1 MRHIL
6 ITGASGGIAQAMV
19 PLLKDD
25 FLILL
30 GRDAQ
35 KIEKLYA
42 SHPKKAIYEI
52 DISKAADLA
61 ALVEKIY
68 QDYGKIDVLVNN
80 AGYAIYDD
88 FENFSEEQVRAMFEV
103 NLFALMAFCRLVG
116 KEMKAAKAGHI
127 INIVSMSGKIASAK
141 SSIYSAT
148 KFAAL
153 GFSNTIRLELAPYN
167 VAVTTVNPGPV
178 ATGFFDLADPDGSY
192 QKSVQAFMISPEKVA
207 SKIVQSMGTKKREIN
222 LPWLLEATNK
232 FYTLFPNLAD
242 FLARKVFNFK

>member
-52 DISKAADLA
+52 DISKAANLA

-88 FENFSEEQVRAMFEV
+88 FENFSEDQVRAMFDV

>member
-35 KIEKLYA
+35 KIEELYA

-88 FENFSEEQVRAMFEV
+88 FEKFSEDQVRAMFDV
-103 NLFALMAFCRLVG
+103 NLFALMALCRLVG

>member
-6 ITGASGGIAQAMV
+6 ITGASGGIAQAMI

-35 KIEKLYA
+35 KIEELYA
-42 SHPKKAIYEI
+42 SHPKKSIYEI

-88 FENFSEEQVRAMFEV
+88 FENFSEEQVRAMFDV

-178 ATGFFDLADPDGSY
+178 ATGFFDLADPDGTY

-207 SKIVQSMGTKKREIN
+207 SKIVQAMGTKKREIN
-222 LPWLLEATNK
+222 LPWILEATNK
-232 FYTLFPNLAD
+232 SYTLFPNLAD

>member
-6 ITGASGGIAQAMV
+6 ITGASGGIAQAMI

-35 KIEKLYA
+35 KIEELYA
-42 SHPKKAIYEI
+42 SHPKKSIYEI

-88 FENFSEEQVRAMFEV
+88 FENFSEEQVRAMFDV

-207 SKIVQSMGTKKREIN
+207 SKIVQAMGTKKREIN
-222 LPWLLEATNK
+222 LPWILEATNK

>member
-6 ITGASGGIAQAMV
+6 ITGASGGIAQAMI

-35 KIEKLYA
+35 KIEELYA
-42 SHPKKAIYEI
+42 SHPKKSIYEI

-61 ALVEKIY
+61 ALVEKNY

-88 FENFSEEQVRAMFEV
+88 FENFSEEQVRAMFDV

-178 ATGFFDLADPDGSY
+178 ATGFFDLADPDGTY

-207 SKIVQSMGTKKREIN
+207 SKIVQAMGTKKREIN
-222 LPWLLEATNK
+222 LPWILEATNK

>member
-6 ITGASGGIAQAMV
+6 ITGASGGIAQAMI

-35 KIEKLYA
+35 KIEELYA
-42 SHPKKAIYEI
+42 SHPKKSIYEI

-88 FENFSEEQVRAMFEV
+88 FENFSEEQVRAMFDV

>member
-6 ITGASGGIAQAMV
+6 ITGASGGIAQAMI

-88 FENFSEEQVRAMFEV
+88 FENFSEEQVRAMFDV

>member
-35 KIEKLYA
+35 KIEELYA

-88 FENFSEEQVRAMFEV
+88 FEKFSEDQVRAMFDV
-103 NLFALMAFCRLVG
+103 NLFALMALCRLVG

-222 LPWLLEATNK
+222 LPWILEATNK

>member
-35 KIEKLYA
+35 KIEELYA

-52 DISKAADLA
+52 DISEGADLA

-68 QDYGKIDVLVNN
+68 QDYGKIDILVNN

-88 FENFSEEQVRAMFEV
+88 FEKFSEEQVRAMFDV

>member
-30 GRDAQ
+30 GRNAAKMED
-35 KIEKLYA
+35 LYA
-42 SHPKKAIYEI
+42 AHANKVIFEL
-52 DISKAADLA
+52 DITKEADLQ

-68 QDYGKIDVLVNN
+68 LDYGKIDVLVNN

-88 FENFSEEQVRAMFEV
+88 FENFSDQQVRDMFDV
-103 NLFALMAFCRLVG
+103 NLFALMSLCRSVG
-116 KEMKAAKAGHI
+116 KQMKAIKSGHI

-141 SSIYSAT
+141 SSVYSAT

-167 VAVTTVNPGPV
+167 VGVTTVNPGPV

-192 QKSVQAFMISPEKVA
+192 QKSVRAFLISPEKVA
-207 SKIVQSMGTKKREIN
+207 VKIVEIMGSKKREIN
-222 LPWLLEATNK
+222 LPFALQAASK
-232 FYTLFPNLAD
+232 FYTLFPSIAD
-242 FLARKVFNFK
+242 FFAKKVFNYK

>member
-80 AGYAIYDD
+80 AGYAIYDV
-88 FENFSEEQVRAMFEV
+88 FENFSEEQVRAMFDV

-222 LPWLLEATNK
+222 LPWILEATNK

>member
-52 DISKAADLA
+52 DISKAANLA

-88 FENFSEEQVRAMFEV
+88 FENFSEEQVRAMFDV

-127 INIVSMSGKIASAK
+127 INIVSISGKIASAK

-178 ATGFFDLADPDGSY
+178 ATGFFDLADPDGTY

-207 SKIVQSMGTKKREIN
+207 SKIVQAMGTKKREIN

>member
-6 ITGASGGIAQAMV
+6 ITGASGGIAQAMI

-35 KIEKLYA
+35 KIEELYA
-42 SHPKKAIYEI
+42 SHPKKYIYEI

-88 FENFSEEQVRAMFEV
+88 FENFSEEQVRAMFDV

-178 ATGFFDLADPDGSY
+178 ATGFFDLADPDGTY
-192 QKSVQAFMISPEKVA
+192 QKSVQAFMISPEKVV
-207 SKIVQSMGTKKREIN
+207 SKIVQAMGTKKREIN
-222 LPWLLEATNK
+222 LPWILEATNK

-242 FLARKVFNFK
+242 FLARKVFNFQ

>member
-52 DISKAADLA
+52 DISKAANLA

-88 FENFSEEQVRAMFEV
+88 FENFSEEQVRAMFDV

-192 QKSVQAFMISPEKVA
+192 QKSVQAFLIAPEKVA
-207 SKIVQSMGTKKREIN
+207 SKIVQAMGTKKREIN

>member
-88 FENFSEEQVRAMFEV
+88 FEKFSEDQVRAMFDV
-103 NLFALMAFCRLVG
+103 NLFALMALCRLVG

>member
-35 KIEKLYA
+35 KIEELYA
-42 SHPKKAIYEI
+42 SHPQKAIYKI

-88 FENFSEEQVRAMFEV
+88 FENFSEEQVRAMFDV
-103 NLFALMAFCRLVG
+103 NLFALMALCRLVG

-153 GFSNTIRLELAPYN
+153 GFSNTIRLELAPYH

-178 ATGFFDLADPDGSY
+178 ATGFFDQADPDGSY
-192 QKSVQAFMISPEKVA
+192 QKSVQAFLISPEKVA
-207 SKIVQSMGTKKREIN
+207 SKIVQAMGTKKREIN

-242 FLARKVFNFK
+242 FLAREVFNFK

>member
-30 GRDAQ
+30 GRDTQ

-42 SHPKKAIYEI
+42 SHPKKAVYEI

-88 FENFSEEQVRAMFEV
+88 FENFSEEQVRAMFDV

-207 SKIVQSMGTKKREIN
+207 SKIVQAMGTKKREIN

>member
-19 PLLKDD
+19 PLLTDD

-35 KIEKLYA
+35 KIEELYA
-42 SHPKKAIYEI
+42 SYPKKAIYEI

-88 FENFSEEQVRAMFEV
+88 FENFSEEQVRAMFDV

-207 SKIVQSMGTKKREIN
+207 SKIVQAMGTKKREIN
-222 LPWLLEATNK
+222 LPWILEATNK

>member
-19 PLLKDD
+19 PLLTDD

-80 AGYAIYDD
+80 AGYAIYDV
-88 FENFSEEQVRAMFEV
+88 FENFSEEQVRAMFDV

-222 LPWLLEATNK
+222 LPWILEATNK

>member
-68 QDYGKIDVLVNN
+68 QDYSKIDILVNN

-88 FENFSEEQVRAMFEV
+88 FENFSEEQVRAMFDV

-207 SKIVQSMGTKKREIN
+207 SKIVQAMGTKKREIN
-222 LPWLLEATNK
+222 LPWILEATNK

>member
-1 MRHIL
+1 M
-6 ITGASGGIAQAMV
+6 
-19 PLLKDD
+19 
-25 FLILL
+25 
-30 GRDAQ
+30 
-35 KIEKLYA
+35 
-42 SHPKKAIYEI
+42 
-52 DISKAADLA
+52 
-61 ALVEKIY
+61 
-68 QDYGKIDVLVNN
+68 VNN

-88 FENFSEEQVRAMFEV
+88 FENFSEEQVRAMFDV

-192 QKSVQAFMISPEKVA
+192 QKSVQAFLIAPEKVA

>member
-6 ITGASGGIAQAMV
+6 ITGASGGIAQAMI

-35 KIEKLYA
+35 KIEELYA
-42 SHPKKAIYEI
+42 SHPKKSIYEI

-88 FENFSEEQVRAMFEV
+88 FENFSEEQVRAMFDV

-178 ATGFFDLADPDGSY
+178 ATGFFDLADPDGTY

-207 SKIVQSMGTKKREIN
+207 SKIVQAMGTKKREIN
-222 LPWLLEATNK
+222 LPWILEATNK

>member
-42 SHPKKAIYEI
+42 SHPQMAIYEI
-52 DISKAADLA
+52 DISEAADLA
-61 ALVEKIY
+61 ALVKKIY
-68 QDYGKIDVLVNN
+68 QAYGKIDVLVNN

-88 FENFSEEQVRAMFEV
+88 FDKFSEDQVRAMFDV
-103 NLFALMAFCRLVG
+103 NLFALMALCRLVG

-192 QKSVQAFMISPEKVA
+192 QKSVQAFLIAPEKVA
-207 SKIVQSMGTKKREIN
+207 SKIVQAMGTKKREIN